1 MLAIEVISVFFF
13 TSVLLSLSPGPDNI
27 FVLMQSITQGSKAG
41 SVITLGLCTG
51 LLVHSTA
58 AILGV
63 ALIFQTS
70 ELAFTALKLLGAGYL
85 LYLAW
90 GAFRAKPDPAL
101 SSDSED
107 GGTPSKQIPLKKLYL
122 RGIIMNIT
130 NPKVSIFF
138 LAFLPQFVNPE
149 AGNVSIQLALLSLVF
164 IIAALLIFNLIAL
177 LSGRLGGALA
187 NSERAQT
194 WLNRIS
200 GTVFVGLA
208 AKLAITE

>member
-58 AILGV
+58 VILGV

-90 GAFRAKPDPAL
+90 GAFRAKTDPAL

>member
-58 AILGV
+58 VILGV

-101 SSDSED
+101 NSDSED